1 MKEREMTLAE
11 RYGIAEKCQRL
22 EQSIMSISGA
32 TSVEYDLSGFLDGIH
47 QVIVLVGYDYSRVS
61 FWNLTCKV
69 ARISLEHDL
78 KASGDRVEDYGKHAY
93 FVFDCGDSWTGI
105 PQSRKA
111 TVKELVEQYEAKVKV
126 LDRKISSL
134 RTEEKMFRERAQE
147 LRRHADHAERKADA
161 AHKAL
166 DDLKSVSWVDTVIRP
181 IAEEVSNLKGK
192 KVWLWGPTGIGSKVT
207 ICLSDNEDAPW
218 EEREL
223 LTVEPDFSNKALSLR
238 YETGRYTERYQKGSI
253 GELSGLNAITEPLPD
268 SIEEIAE
275 LFWGVQKERVNGGRA

>member
-69 ARISLEHDL
+69 ARIALEHDL
-78 KASGDRVEDYGKHAY
+78 KASGDRVEDYGEHAY

-134 RTEEKMFRERAQE
+134 RTEGKMFCERAQE
-147 LRRHADHAERKADA
+147 LRRHADRAEQKADA
-161 AHKAL
+161 VHKAL
-166 DDLKSVSWVDTVIRP
+166 DELYRLVQREQNGERLPRKNPTDTSHYMKKFMSL
-181 IAEEVSNLKGK
+181 AETFRSASKFRREHEKKADKGDGAA
-192 KVWLWGPTGIGSKVT
+192 V
-207 ICLSDNEDAPW
+207 AP
-218 EEREL
+218 R
-223 LTVEPDFSNKALSLR
+223 
-238 YETGRYTERYQKGSI
+238 
-253 GELSGLNAITEPLPD
+253 
-268 SIEEIAE
+268 
-275 LFWGVQKERVNGGRA
+275 GGRLGDRTQRAVQV